1 MWNWSHGIYGEKK
14 NQQNLFV
21 FGILFLQHKT
31 FLARTTWVVF
41 QFYQGVADKAEV
53 HFPLCW
59 TFIPAAILLFLNFV
73 WQLQEF
79 QPKILSALRMI
90 CF

>member
-14 NQQNLFV
+14 TQQNLFV

-31 FLARTTWVVF
+31 FLAGTTWVVF

-53 HFPLCW
+53 HFPSCW
-59 TFIPAAILLFLNFV
+59 TFIPAAILLFLKFV
-73 WQLQEF
+73 WQLQ
-79 QPKILSALRMI
+79 
-90 CF
+90 